1 MLKCSSQ
8 VAAVVRIFG
17 LVALAVGLTVSA
29 QQREAQPG
37 QPVTQIKVVPEKPT
51 PNDEIKIE
59 LSGTFPYSCVPEN
72 PQVLQSPFQHQFT
85 IYTTSPEQFCSLAP
99 TKWNLTVPLGKLKEG
114 PYALDVIFN
123 MSKYEDPA
131 YLIGQGS
138 FTVQEKGSAQ
148 SDQEKGVLLRV
159 LVVDTAR
166 TDGTWVT
173 FPEFLAI
180 SDAGAPADKNP
191 CSPKKTCR
199 AHGARVSPGSDEPG
213 VDVFLAIGVNAE
225 NTHKFVGCEFTKD
238 VERVGNCTR
247 PPTRPIKEIV
257 KLKLTGPNPVFKFLL
272 EQEALPDLTVRINAL
287 VRRYTER
294 EQVFCD
300 ITVLTTVQNLGK
312 GPAGVVALANNLN
325 SRKANLLR
333 WGMDSGAEATQVDI
347 LIRLRPG
354 SYLLEAEVQSLS
366 LKESN
371 DKNNKVT
378 QVVTCR

>member
-29 QQREAQPG
+29 QQREAQPA

-59 LSGTFPYSCVPEN
+59 LSGTFPNSCAPEAESVKVAVEFNQVTINLANASEFCLDAESKWSLSVP
-72 PQVLQSPFQHQFT
+72 V
-85 IYTTSPEQFCSLAP
+85 
-99 TKWNLTVPLGKLKEG
+99 GKKLDAG
-114 PYALDVIFN
+114 PY
-123 MSKYEDPA
+123 
-131 YLIGQGS
+131 
-138 FTVQEKGSAQ
+138 
-148 SDQEKGVLLRV
+148 RV
-159 LVVDTAR
+159 LVLYRMTQEPPDLLLGMERFDVVASGALGDQVGRQADPIVPFTILPLDQGR
-166 TDGTWVT
+166 GDGTW
-173 FPEFLAI
+173 
-180 SDAGAPADKNP
+180 
-191 CSPKKTCR
+191 
-199 AHGARVSPGSDEPG
+199 SPGPLFASNLNSSKSNLNRQVQLSLPATVG
-213 VDVFLAIGVNAE
+213 LPKGDVVTLGTI
-225 NTHKFVGCEFTKD
+225 NTTKLNTFRVVGCTTNGDAKIIDNCIPPFGPDKPTKIEITGENPIFT
-238 VERVGNCTR
+238 
-247 PPTRPIKEIV
+247 
-257 KLKLTGPNPVFKFLL
+257 FLL
-272 EQEALPDLTVRINAL
+272 EQTELPDLTVRINTL

-300 ITVLTTVQNLGK
+300 ITVLTRVQNLGK

-325 SRKANLLR
+325 SSKANLLR
-333 WGMDSGAEATQVDI
+333 WGMDSGAEATQVAI